1 MHQKSYQGCH
11 TDKGSTFGQVGL
23 LKNGECSPMQFCMEI
38 PKLCSKSA
46 KRFLGTRKS
55 VPKID
60 TGFAL
65 SDLRRCQQPL
75 PIGGVAQWQVS
86 QLSRYDAGGSI
97 PPAVM
102 LLLPILPFCFAS
114 SRLLSPHRLQT
125 GAGGSRPGGGSEEGA
140 RVSVGVSG
148 RLPGVLQEGRKR
160 GAQKVQYARE
170 MTFRMLSLWCTTK
183 GMS

>member
-1 MHQKSYQGCH
+1 MEAACVFSGEKLTY
-11 TDKGSTFGQVGL
+11 KGSTFGQVGL

-46 KRFLGTRKS
+46 KRFWGTRKS

-75 PIGGVAQWQVS
+75 PIGGVAQWQAS
-86 QLSRYDAGGSI
+86 NLSRYDVGGSI

-102 LLLPILPFCFAS
+102 LFLPILPFCFAS
-114 SRLLSPHRLQT
+114 SRLLSFCFGYTSLLLAITFGTT
-125 GAGGSRPGGGSEEGA
+125 GNNN
-140 RVSVGVSG
+140 
-148 RLPGVLQEGRKR
+148 
-160 GAQKVQYARE
+160 
-170 MTFRMLSLWCTTK
+170 MTFSTGGRT
-183 GMS
+183 

>member
-1 MHQKSYQGCH
+1 M
-11 TDKGSTFGQVGL
+11 
-23 LKNGECSPMQFCMEI
+23 KNGECSPMQFCMEI

-46 KRFLGTRKS
+46 KRFWGTRKS

-75 PIGGVAQWQVS
+75 PIGGVAQWQAS
-86 QLSRYDAGGSI
+86 QLSRYDVRGSI

-114 SRLLSPHRLQT
+114 SRLLSFCFGYENENENDLQKLREYERDSKLKQHWIARASPPSAT
-125 GAGGSRPGGGSEEGA
+125 RKTTSGGPTASSRPRPSLAE
-140 RVSVGVSG
+140 SG
-148 RLPGVLQEGRKR
+148 
-160 GAQKVQYARE
+160 
-170 MTFRMLSLWCTTK
+170 T
-183 GMS
+183 